1 MNNELSAWFTNE
13 LLPAAFQNIDRLLP
27 EMNFTRKGRD
37 WISAKNIDGSNPK
50 TRRNDKTVIREQRPG
65 ILYENGHGDKK
76 GIVSYIAERDGITN
90 WEAQKKIAEIC
101 SVQIPNSNY
110 TSEANNYYRRQDIL
124 TAATDYWQFCLF
136 NSNAGQQVVE
146 YLKDTRGYTDE
157 GIHERNQ
164 RGLGANPGKQK
175 THEYLLYKGYTQDE
189 IDEHLPNCSDLHI
202 LTIAYWAAGK
212 INGVKFRAIDPAIP
226 KAKRFL
232 SLTGTTKELLYNLPG
247 LKNATDIVIVEGE
260 LDAISADI
268 ALTPAGKYRAVATT
282 QTIITNEQIQSALQR
297 GVKSFTIC
305 LDLDEDG
312 EGKRAKAID
321 RVLNVL
327 FENNV
332 YTVYIALLNSDKISG
347 KVDPDNYILTHGE
360 AAFCEIIDNALTWY
374 MYKLHFVLGKLPN
387 ETDRDIQTLQ
397 QEIVKLGALLQDP
410 IDRNNYQ
417 QAAAQYLQATPEAL
431 AEATR
436 QLEYKANEERQRAE
450 LRKLQQ
456 QIGKALDAADVP
468 AAIANTEKRIA
479 EIRALNKGAAIET
492 PKTYAQIIAG
502 LATVPQT
509 LRTGYPIL
517 DEFIGIQP
525 AAITLV
531 TARPSHGKTTFL
543 LNLALN
549 FCENYPQLQVVFF
562 TYEEPRTAI
571 YLKLLNCLLNRPLER
586 VILDR
591 EGLTRLTNTEFLKA
605 YLKKGRTDI
614 PIIEEAQ
621 RALQI
626 LTDSG
631 RLTVHEKNYTVEE
644 LEAILAPDKVKDV
657 GAVFIDYI
665 QRMKTA
671 EIPFQ
676 EKRLEVAYISDRVL
690 QIAKNTGLPIVLGA
704 QAKRSD
710 KQHVRLE
717 DLKEAGNLEEDANT
731 VISLYNHWRGNSEN
745 DDEEQDVPA
754 ITKLTIKAL
763 KNRDGEVNRKADLSL
778 NQHTGRVSDDVK
790 DRRPVKTL

>member
-1 MNNELSAWFTNE
+1 MNNELSAWYINE
-13 LLPAAFQNIDRLLP
+13 LQPAAFENIDRLLP
-27 EMNFTRKGRD
+27 EMNFTRKGRN
-37 WISAKNIDGSNPK
+37 WISPKNNDGSNPK
-50 TRRNDKTVIREQRPG
+50 TRRNDKTVIREQRP
-65 ILYENGHGDKK
+65 LTMYENGEGGAK
-76 GIVSYIAERDGITN
+76 GIVKYIAERDGLTN

-101 SVQIPNSNY
+101 GVEIPNSNY
-110 TSEANNYYRRQDIL
+110 IDEANNYNRRQDIL
-124 TAATDYWQFCLF
+124 TAATEYWQFCLF
-136 NSNAGQQVVE
+136 NSNAGQQVIE
-146 YLKDTRGYTDE
+146 YLKNTRGYTNE
-157 GIHERNQ
+157 GINERNQ

-175 THEYLLYKGYTQDE
+175 TYEYLLYKGYTQDE
-189 IDEHLPNCSDLHI
+189 IEEHLPNCSDIHI
-202 LTIAYWAAGK
+202 LTIPYWAAGK
-212 INGVKFRAIDPAIP
+212 INGVKFRAIDSAIP
-226 KAKRFL
+226 KASRFL
-232 SLTGTTKELLYNLPG
+232 SLTGTKKELLYNLPA
-247 LKNATDIVIVEGE
+247 LKNATDIVITEGE

-268 ALTPAGKYRAVATT
+268 ALTSTGKYRAVAIT
-282 QTIITNEQIQSALQR
+282 QTILTNEQIQNAVKR

-321 RVLNVL
+321 SVLNVL

-360 AAFCEIIDNALTWY
+360 AAFCEIIDSALTWY
-374 MYKLHFVLGKLPN
+374 MYKLHFVLAKLPN

-397 QEIVKLGALLQDP
+397 QEIVKLGALLKDP

-417 QAAAQYLQATPEAL
+417 QAATQYLQATPEAL

-436 QLEYKANEERQRAE
+436 QLEFNANEERQRAE
-450 LRKLQQ
+450 MRKLSQ
-456 QIGKALDAADVP
+456 QISKELDAADVST
-468 AAIANTEKRIA
+468 AIANTEKRIA
-479 EIRALNKGAAIET
+479 EIRTLNKGAAIET

-509 LRTGYPIL
+509 LRTGYAIL
-517 DEFIGIQP
+517 DEFVGIQP

-549 FCENYPQLQVVFF
+549 FCENYPQSKVVFF
-562 TYEEPRTAI
+562 TFEEPRTAI
-571 YLKLLNCLLNRPLER
+571 YLKLLNCLVNSRLDTYIR
-586 VILDR
+586 VDD
-591 EGLTRLTNTEFLKA
+591 ELTRRTNTEFLKA
-605 YLKKGRTDI
+605 YLKKRRSDI
-614 PIIEEAQ
+614 PIIEKAQ
-621 RALQI
+621 HTLQI

-631 RLTVHEKNYTVEE
+631 RLTIHEKNYTVEE
-644 LEAILAPDKVKDV
+644 LEAILAPDKIKDV

-745 DDEEQDVPA
+745 TEDEQDVPA

-763 KNRDGEVNRKADLSL
+763 KNRDGEVNRKAELSL